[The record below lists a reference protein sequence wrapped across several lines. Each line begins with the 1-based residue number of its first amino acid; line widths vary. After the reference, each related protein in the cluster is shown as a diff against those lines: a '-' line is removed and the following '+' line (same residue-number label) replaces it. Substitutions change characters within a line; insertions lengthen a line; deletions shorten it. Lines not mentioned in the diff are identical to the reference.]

1 MAPFCEASGD
11 FNLAKASTNFVRE
24 LRIRSIFVKRCV
36 LLTVRA
42 GAAFRL
48 ERVVDSDERLCS
60 IACAAVWI
68 GVAVWVG
75 VTIGFDSVIV
85 GVND

>member
-1 MAPFCEASGD
+1 VALFCDDSGG
-11 FNLAKASTNFVRE
+11 FNLANASTNFVRE

-42 GAAFRL
+42 VALFRPV
-48 ERVVDSDERLCS
+48 RVVESDERLCS

-75 VTIGFDSVIV
+75 VVI
-85 GVND
+85 